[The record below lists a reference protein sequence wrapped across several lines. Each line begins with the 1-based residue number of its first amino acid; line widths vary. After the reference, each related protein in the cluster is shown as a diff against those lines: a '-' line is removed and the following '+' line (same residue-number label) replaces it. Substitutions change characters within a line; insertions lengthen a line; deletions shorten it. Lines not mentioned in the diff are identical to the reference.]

1 MLDYLIN
8 LDPLLIFIVL
18 IFCMFTNGIIL
29 FPSSQVLLIVAG
41 ILSSVLGLNYILLF
55 FLMWLSNL
63 VSNYLLYH
71 LSLKYGESLIFRY
84 IPMNKKRLK
93 EDVLVT
99 KYLFKHYGELI
110 VFVGR
115 NLPLFHSV
123 ISIPAGV
130 SKMRSGVFL
139 LYTGLGILTWNVM
152 FFALG
157 FYFGTNYEN
166 LFGTLNLVLLSLT
179 IIITLYSFYFVRKFK
194 KKFLKRA
201 LEEKGVV

>member
-1 MLDYLIN
+1 
-8 LDPLLIFIVL
+8 
-18 IFCMFTNGIIL
+18 
-29 FPSSQVLLIVAG
+29 
-41 ILSSVLGLNYILLF
+41 
-55 FLMWLSNL
+55 MWLSNL